1 MKKITIEQMQFVDGG
16 VSSDAIWTTSGIA
29 CAAMLACA
37 AVPVI
42 GWGVSAA
49 IFGPTCVGVAI
60 GGLVS

>member
-1 MKKITIEQMQFVDGG
+1 MKKITIEQMQNVNGG

-29 CAAMLACA
+29 CSLMIGCA
-37 AVPVI
+37 AIPVI